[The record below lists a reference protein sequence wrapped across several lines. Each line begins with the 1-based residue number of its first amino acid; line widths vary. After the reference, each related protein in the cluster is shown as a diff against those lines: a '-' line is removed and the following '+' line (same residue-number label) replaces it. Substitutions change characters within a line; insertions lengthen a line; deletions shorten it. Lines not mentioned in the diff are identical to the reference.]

1 MRCGQHLLL
10 HPPPG
15 GSGGKVG
22 LLERSPSG
30 RSPNVHRTKSI
41 DIGEITFTRE
51 QMGAPAGGSRGGAWG
66 RPRFP
71 GCSVAARLWAVGS
84 PLWPTRSDGAAPWR
98 SRRAFWHRR

>member
-51 QMGAPAGGSRGGAWG
+51 QMGAPR
-66 RPRFP
+66 
-71 GCSVAARLWAVGS
+71 VAAVVGPGAGRLSRAALPPHGS
-84 PLWPTRSDGAAPWR
+84 GL
-98 SRRAFWHRR
+98 